1 LSVGVLNRPQTRKE
15 VRGMEKN
22 GLPPGAEAQKTLKTH
37 PPAGCSVTRFITKMA
52 TFKIGEIAL

>member
-1 LSVGVLNRPQTRKE
+1 
-15 VRGMEKN
+15 MEKN